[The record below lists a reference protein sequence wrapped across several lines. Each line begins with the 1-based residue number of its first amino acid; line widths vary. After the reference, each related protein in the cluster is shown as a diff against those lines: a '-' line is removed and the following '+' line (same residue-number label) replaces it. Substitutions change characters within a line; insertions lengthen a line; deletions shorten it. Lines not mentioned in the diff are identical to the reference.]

1 MRLELGFTEIHL
13 RIENKS
19 EFTVLLKALQQY
31 DAQNGPTL
39 ESTVA
44 QTMFEKLARVSSK
57 TNELNQIL
65 LESAAK

>member
-13 RIENKS
+13 LIETES

-39 ESTVA
+39 ESSVA
-44 QTMFEKLARVSSK
+44 QTMFEKLDRVRTK

-65 LESAAK
+65 RD